1 MYQVQEAFE
10 RQKEEESRRLEM
22 FNNKEEELRARDLA
36 VQEKVVE
43 FAKVINENEAK
54 LQRAKNR
61 IEEEN
66 KAIEIKEK
74 KKKELED
81 KVNELK
87 NKANALEKNV
97 QTMKAYEEF
106 LENVRAKNP
115 EEFTDINDIL
125 SLHTKLS
132 TAKKQLKHQ
141 QNEFE
146 EENQRIRQQKEQL
159 ERKKKVDILQL
170 NIDISQRSK
179 TYEEIDSQRHEL
191 IKDVDQSS
199 TVTIYRQVEIGHI
212 FM

>member
-74 KKKELED
+74 KKKNW
-81 KVNELK
+81 KTRWTSLK
-87 NKANALEKNV
+87 IK
-97 QTMKAYEEF
+97 QT
-106 LENVRAKNP
+106 
-115 EEFTDINDIL
+115 
-125 SLHTKLS
+125 H
-132 TAKKQLKHQ
+132 
-141 QNEFE
+141 
-146 EENQRIRQQKEQL
+146 
-159 ERKKKVDILQL
+159 
-170 NIDISQRSK
+170 
-179 TYEEIDSQRHEL
+179 
-191 IKDVDQSS
+191 
-199 TVTIYRQVEIGHI
+199 
-212 FM
+212 

>member
-146 EENQRIRQQKEQL
+146 EENQRIRQKKEQL

>member
-66 KAIEIKEK
+66 KQK

>member
-146 EENQRIRQQKEQL
+146 EERVL
-159 ERKKKVDILQL
+159 
-170 NIDISQRSK
+170 
-179 TYEEIDSQRHEL
+179 
-191 IKDVDQSS
+191 
-199 TVTIYRQVEIGHI
+199 GC
-212 FM
+212 